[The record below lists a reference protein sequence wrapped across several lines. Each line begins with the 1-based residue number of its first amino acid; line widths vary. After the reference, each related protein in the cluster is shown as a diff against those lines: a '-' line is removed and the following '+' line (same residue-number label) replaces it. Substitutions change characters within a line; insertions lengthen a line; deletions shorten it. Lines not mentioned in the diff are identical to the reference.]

1 MKFGAKLIIFLD
13 KILNLYLYFILGACV
28 LSWVPNINPDY
39 PLFHYLFVGAGFY
52 LIPPIKGISFSPVIT
67 MLVAGILSMGLRK
80 LYDKFYKKDEPKI
93 VVITPEEFMQKMN
106 EEKREDKKDDSN

>member
-1 MKFGAKLIIFLD
+1 
-13 KILNLYLYFILGACV
+13 
-28 LSWVPNINPDY
+28 
-39 PLFHYLFVGAGFY
+39 
-52 LIPPIKGISFSPVIT
+52 

>member
-1 MKFGAKLIIFLD
+1 M
-13 KILNLYLYFILGACV
+13 
-28 LSWVPNINPDY
+28 
-39 PLFHYLFVGAGFY
+39 
-52 LIPPIKGISFSPVIT
+52 GISFSPVIT